1 LFNLSDEQMEFQ
13 LLDPMSFLRFT
24 RLEDI
29 EARWT
34 TKHGKSYCG
43 YKLSANAGKRYKL
56 IRKLK
61 VSTVS
66 GHDTNHFENVLDDA
80 HTRKGVS

>member
-29 EARWT
+29 EAHWT
-34 TKHGKSYCG
+34 KKHGKSYFG
-43 YKLSANAGKRYKL
+43 YKLSANAGQALQADPQALRSRPGACHAAPAPSL
-56 IRKLK
+56 LLFR
-61 VSTVS
+61 
-66 GHDTNHFENVLDDA
+66 
-80 HTRKGVS
+80 